1 MLNEDYPKTLLE
13 DIEWAIEVISA
24 NKLYQGSL
32 GAVAL
37 DEQRPEIRAWTDMI
51 KMARIPLNIEE

>member
-1 MLNEDYPKTLLE
+1 MASYVERIIDFLDRQMLNEDYPKTLHE

-32 GAVAL
+32 GAVKL
-37 DEQRPEIRAWTDMI
+37 DE
-51 KMARIPLNIEE
+51 